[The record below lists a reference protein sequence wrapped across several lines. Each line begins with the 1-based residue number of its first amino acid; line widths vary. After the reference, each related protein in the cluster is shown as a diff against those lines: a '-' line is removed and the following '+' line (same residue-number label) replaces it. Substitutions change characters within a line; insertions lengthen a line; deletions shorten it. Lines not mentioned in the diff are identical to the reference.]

1 MNCANCHSR
10 LFFFADNE
18 ELFPGSELV
27 FCYACRK
34 KITPF
39 LEERNTYSTHA
50 AHLNARRREL
60 ELSGVTPAGISAL
73 TAYCSYLDRI
83 APRRR
88 EVAAPQ
94 PSATNAASV
103 PDAFA
108 EVVKQRVDEY
118 LPVARQDETLELNE
132 RIDTLAM
139 RVRLALTLAGISGLT
154 GIGSLIAVLYLI
166 FLK

>member
-1 MNCANCHSR
+1 MNCANCHGR

-39 LEERNTYSTHA
+39 LEERNTYATHA

-60 ELSGVTPAGISAL
+60 EVAGVTPAGISAL
-73 TAYCSYLDRI
+73 TAYCAYLDRI

-88 EVAAPQ
+88 EVAAPPVQ
-94 PSATNAASV
+94 TARRENAEPV
-103 PDAFA
+103 T
-108 EVVKQRVDEY
+108 EY
-118 LPVARQDETLELNE
+118 ENAVAPTELRDETLELNE
-132 RIDTLAM
+132 RIDTLSL
-139 RVRLALTLAGISGLT
+139 RLRFALTLAGIGSLT

-166 FLK
+166 FLN